1 MVTASPQLATR
12 SADLDLG
19 CVVRSKIKG
28 GSEKNLR
35 LSVFSFAKNTP
46 RIVKLKIH
54 FTEVIIMIILTL
66 LLIFLLGI
74 VMLVLISSGAFL
86 AIFGDLL
93 VAILA
98 IVGIIKLIKS
108 IGKK

>member
-1 MVTASPQLATR
+1 MREINFSLSFFFREKYTPYSETENTFY
-12 SADLDLG
+12 
-19 CVVRSKIKG
+19 G
-28 GSEKNLR
+28 G
-35 LSVFSFAKNTP
+35 
-46 RIVKLKIH
+46 
-54 FTEVIIMIILTL
+54 VIIMIILSL

-86 AIFGDLL
+86 AIFGDLI